1 MHPFL
6 ASCCRQNRKVQNKKA
21 RHSAVHLQMDVFL
34 GFFFNGQSPHSCFWR
49 NATFTMSFSLF
60 FFFFSCFLQ
69 SCQETGGCRLGSSQV
84 FICANRQFD
93 FWLARGLTPSSAFA
107 LHGKAKKRS
116 ECRVRDNRDNAAS
129 SKPVPPHLTP
139 VRLACLRTLVRN
151 KRGCHSGRVSQLVI
165 TEKTAQ
171 SQQPAPAVISHV
183 GIKVCKEVLKKQG
196 QRAAGQRRVSTGRAG
211 SAPGAL
217 CRAHVRMRG
226 NALRTHAAAA
236 AAACW
241 SAANCEGCE
250 LGRVIAGVKTSVSH
264 EHTHSLCVCV

>member
-1 MHPFL
+1 MISPFFGFML
-6 ASCCRQNRKVQNKKA
+6 STK
-21 RHSAVHLQMDVFL
+21 SAGSKQKSTALCSSPP
-34 GFFFNGQSPHSCFWR
+34 NGSCFWR

-60 FFFFSCFLQ
+60 FFFFYCFLQ
-69 SCQETGGCRLGSSQV
+69 PCQETGGSRLGSSQV

-129 SKPVPPHLTP
+129 SKPVPPHLPP
-139 VRLACLRTLVRN
+139 VGLACLRTPVRN
-151 KRGCHSGRVSQLVI
+151 KRGCHSGGVSQLVI

-236 AAACW
+236 ACW

-250 LGRVIAGVKTSVSH
+250 LVRVIAGVKTSVSH
-264 EHTHSLCVCV
+264 ELMHPLSLCVRVCP